1 MYNRHVSIFDLFIG
15 KRKMSNLASSEISS
29 TLFSEN
35 FEHTLSA
42 ARGGNS
48 DSFSQLTEPYR
59 PELRAHCYRMLGS
72 IEDAEDLVQETFLR
86 AWRRLETYQGR
97 ASFRAWL
104 YKIATNASLDALEHL
119 PRRTLPLE
127 SENSEGVMAAE
138 KSAGN
143 EPAWIEP
150 FPDLWLAASS
160 TGPEARYEAYESISL
175 AFLVAL
181 QILPPRQRTVL
192 ILADVMDW
200 AVAEIADVLG
210 ISVSATTSLLR
221 RARVT
226 MKERN
231 QSGKLY
237 LSKVGIQDN
246 QTRQILDQYAR
257 AWESADLNGI
267 ISLLADDAI
276 FPMPP
281 TVLRKQALIA
291 LYTDVILAGDTG
303 GRWKLVPIHANG
315 QPGFAFYRLDDE
327 THQHQAFALQVLTIK
342 YGLVVSATT
351 FGVPALFP
359 YFGLP
364 ATL

>member
-1 MYNRHVSIFDLFIG
+1 MR
-15 KRKMSNLASSEISS
+15 NLASGEISEA
-29 TLFSEN
+29 LFSED
-35 FEHTLSA
+35 FQQTLAS

-48 DSFSQLTEPYR
+48 DAFSLLTELYR
-59 PELRAHCYRMLGS
+59 PELRAHCYRMMGS
-72 IEDAEDLVQETFLR
+72 LEDAEDLVQETFLR

-104 YKIATNASLDALEHL
+104 YKIATNASLDALERL
-119 PRRTLPLE
+119 PRRVLSLE
-127 SENSEGVMAAE
+127 AENSAGVLAAE
-138 KSAGN
+138 QSVGS

-150 FPDLWLAASS
+150 FPDLWLSS
-160 TGPEARYEAYESISL
+160 TSAGPEARYDAYESISL

-200 AVAEIADVLG
+200 AVTEIADVLG

-237 LSKVGIQDN
+237 RSKIGVPADS

-257 AWESADLNGI
+257 AWESADLDGI
-267 ISLLADDAI
+267 IAMLADDAV

-281 TVLRKQALIA
+281 MLPDVLNKQAMIA
-291 LYTDVILAGDTG
+291 LYKDVILTGDA
-303 GRWKLVPIHANG
+303 RERYKLVPIRANG
-315 QPGFAFYRLDDE
+315 QPGFAFYRLDE
-327 THQHQAFALQVLTIK
+327 NTHRHEAFALQELTIED
-342 YGLVVSATT
+342 GLVINATT
-351 FGVPALFP
+351 FGFPALFP

-364 ATL
+364 ANL

>member
-1 MYNRHVSIFDLFIG
+1 MGNF
-15 KRKMSNLASSEISS
+15 ASSEISTALLAEDFEP
-29 TLFSEN
+29 TLA
-35 FEHTLSA
+35 A

-48 DSFSQLTEPYR
+48 DAFSRLTEPYR

-72 IEDAEDLVQETFLR
+72 LEDAEDLVQETFLR

-119 PRRTLPLE
+119 PRRVLSLE
-127 SENSEGVMAAE
+127 AEHSEGVLAAE
-138 KSAGN
+138 S

-150 FPDLWLAASS
+150 FPDLWLSATSAS
-160 TGPEARYEAYESISL
+160 PEARYDASESISL

-192 ILADVMDW
+192 ILADVLDW

-231 QSGKLY
+231 QSGKLCR
-237 LSKVGIQDN
+237 SKVGVPADG
-246 QTRQILDQYAR
+246 QTRQLLDQYAR
-257 AWESADLNGI
+257 AWESADLDGI
-267 ISLLADDAI
+267 IALLAGDAI

-281 TVLRKQALIA
+281 MLPDILNKQAMVA
-291 LYTDVILAGDTG
+291 LYKDVILSGDAR
-303 GRWKLVPIHANG
+303 GRYRLVPIHANG
-315 QPGFAFYRLDDE
+315 QPGFAFYRLNE
-327 THQHQAFALQVLTIK
+327 HTQRHEAFALQELTIEN
-342 YGLVVSATT
+342 GQVVNATT
-351 FGVPALFP
+351 FGFPALFP
-359 YFGLP
+359 YFNLP
-364 ATL
+364 AQL

>member
-1 MYNRHVSIFDLFIG
+1 
-15 KRKMSNLASSEISS
+15 MSKLASSDIYDV
-29 TLFSEN
+29 LISEN

-42 ARGGNS
+42 ARNGNS

-59 PELRAHCYRMLGS
+59 FELRAHCYRMMGS

-104 YKIATNASLDALEHL
+104 YKIATNASLDALERL
-119 PRRTLPLE
+119 PRRILPLE
-127 SENSEGVMAAE
+127 SDNSEGLVAAE
-138 KSAGN
+138 KAAGN
-143 EPAWIEP
+143 EPAWVEP

-160 TGPEARYEAYESISL
+160 TGPEARYDAYESISL

-181 QILPPRQRTVL
+181 QVLPPRQRTVL

-200 AVAEIADVLG
+200 AVADIADVLG

-237 LSKVGIQDN
+237 MSKIGIPDN
-246 QTRQILDQYAR
+246 QTRQILDQYAH
-257 AWESADLNGI
+257 AWESADLDGI

-281 TVLRKQALIA
+281 TVLRKQAMIV

-303 GRWKLVPIHANG
+303 GRWKLVPIRANG
-315 QPGFAFYRLDDE
+315 QPGFAFYRLDEE
-327 THQHQAFALQVLTIK
+327 THQHQAFALQVLMIED
-342 YGLVVSATT
+342 GLVVNATT
-351 FGVPALFP
+351 FEFPALFP

-364 ATL
+364 ANL

>member
-1 MYNRHVSIFDLFIG
+1 
-15 KRKMSNLASSEISS
+15 MSNLASSEISEA
-29 TLFSEN
+29 LISEN
-35 FEHTLSA
+35 IERTLSA
-42 ARGGNS
+42 ARSGNS

-59 PELRAHCYRMLGS
+59 LELRAHCYRMMGS

-97 ASFRAWL
+97 GSFRAWL
-104 YKIATNASLDALEHL
+104 YKIATNASLDMLERL
-119 PRRTLPLE
+119 PRRVLPLE
-127 SENSEGVMAAE
+127 AENSEGVLAAE
-138 KSAGN
+138 QAVGS
-143 EPAWIEP
+143 EPAWVEP
-150 FPDLWLAASS
+150 FPDLWLSASS
-160 TGPEARYEAYESISL
+160 AGPEARYDAYESISL

-226 MKERN
+226 MKDRK

-237 LSKVGIQDN
+237 LSKIGVPTDE
-246 QTRQILDQYAR
+246 QTRQLLDQYAR
-257 AWESADLNGI
+257 AWESADLEELI
-267 ISLLADDAI
+267 AMLADDAV

-281 TVLRKQALIA
+281 MLPAILGKQAMIA
-291 LYTDVILAGDTG
+291 LYKDVIMAGDTG
-303 GRWKLVPIHANG
+303 GRWKLVPIRANG
-315 QPGFAFYRLDDE
+315 QPGFAFYRLDEE
-327 THQHQAFALQVLTIK
+327 THQRQAFALQVLTIED
-342 YGLVVSATT
+342 GLVVSATT
-351 FGVPALFP
+351 FGFPALFP

-364 ATL
+364 ANL